1 MIKNL
6 LKQVHGFTLI
16 ELLVVIAIIGILAA
30 TISVNYSSAQ
40 KTTRDNKRQIDM
52 DNTAAALTLYY
63 SEKKEYPKVADW
75 DAMAKALRSGG
86 YMTTVPLDPKNNET
100 YKYKYWSDADG
111 SMFTVYTQFETKHNS
126 TPTLNSVNTL
136 PPWDSTNISLGNGIF
151 KYGGNDYYRS
161 VGR

>member
-6 LKQVHGFTLI
+6 LSYSKGFTLI

-63 SEKKEYPKVADW
+63 SENKKYPTATDW
-75 DAMAKALRSGG
+75 NNLSQILRSGG
-86 YMTTVPLDPKNNET
+86 YMTTVPVDPKNSGDYV
-100 YKYKYWSDADG
+100 YKYYTDSSG
-111 SMFTVYTQFETKHNS
+111 SVFAVYTQFESKH
-126 TPTLNSVNTL
+126 TPNLSLTVQPDES
-136 PPWDSTNISLGNGIF
+136 NIVQGNGIYQIGD
-151 KYGGNDYYRS
+151 KYYYRS